1 MFDLEIA
8 LDNQPGTLAAM
19 GEALGRAGVSIE
31 GGGAFV
37 VGGRGVAHF
46 LFDDGEAARRA
57 LEAAGIQVVRVREV
71 VMLRLRQGLPGQL
84 GQLCRR
90 MADAGV
96 NIEVQYSDHANQ
108 FILVVD
114 DIEAARLVA
123 SEWSKTKP
131 QN

>member
-8 LDNQPGTLAAM
+8 LDNQPGALAAM

-37 VGGRGVAHF
+37 VSGRGVAHF
-46 LFDDGEAARRA
+46 LFDDGQAARCA

-71 VMLRLRQGLPGQL
+71 VVLRLRQGVPGQL
-84 GQLCRR
+84 GLVCRQ

-96 NIEVQYSDHANQ
+96 NIEVQYSDHANRL
-108 FILVVD
+108 ILVVD
-114 DIEAARLVA
+114 NVEAASRVA
-123 SEWSKTKP
+123 SVERP
-131 QN
+131 RL